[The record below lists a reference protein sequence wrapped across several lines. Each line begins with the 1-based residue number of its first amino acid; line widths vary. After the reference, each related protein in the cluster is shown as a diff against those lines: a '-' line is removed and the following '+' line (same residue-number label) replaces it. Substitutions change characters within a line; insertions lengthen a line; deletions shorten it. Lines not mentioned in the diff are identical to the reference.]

1 MFTNKMKYL
10 AFAVNSYSKLIIKVV
25 EKEHNIC
32 LKLKLMTPKGHA
44 PCMKH
49 HLQCYLIVN

>member
-1 MFTNKMKYL
+1 MFTNKMKYP

-32 LKLKLMTPKGHA
+32 LKLKLMAPKGHA